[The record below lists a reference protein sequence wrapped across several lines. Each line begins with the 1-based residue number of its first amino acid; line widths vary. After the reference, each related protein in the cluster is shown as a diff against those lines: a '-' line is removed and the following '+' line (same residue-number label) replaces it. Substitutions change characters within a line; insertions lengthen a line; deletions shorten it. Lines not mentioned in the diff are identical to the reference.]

1 MNPVD
6 EVRPSLSQ
14 SDLDRALL
22 DNVNIPVLPDTNRL
36 TLIDQGFDPSS
47 TGSTTSLS
55 ITYATRLGIDRASS
69 QEAELVAQFRAQQQE
84 VPPVA
89 PTDPGLE
96 AEKTALMLDLTQMA
110 LDIAGIIDPTPISDG
125 VSGVISLFRGDFL
138 GAGISVAAMIPY
150 VGDLA
155 KAGKLPKLLKTVER
169 AVEIASKDAKF
180 AETLRPVLE
189 KLKTAI
195 DAIPL
200 DSLPGPIREPLEAMK
215 NKIDEFFSANRK
227 NEPFV
232 GEVRGQRVE
241 LPGVHTENFVYLKRD
256 RTQYAQLRR
265 DFDNHGR
272 ADFLK
277 RLGADKEAELRAA
290 GFDDADIALI
300 KQGKVP
306 EGYQVH
312 HKKPLDDGGDNSFD
326 NLVLIKNDPYHQA
339 ITNAQKRLVGDLQP
353 GQSRTVDFP
362 IPEGSIYPPTP
373 PTP

>member
-6 EVRPSLSQ
+6 EVRPSISQ

-22 DNVNIPVLPDTNRL
+22 DNVTVPVLPDTNRSA
-36 TLIDQGFDPSS
+36 LIDQGFDPSS

-55 ITYATRLGIDRASS
+55 ITYATRLGIDRAAS
-69 QEAELVAQFRAQQQE
+69 QEAVIVAQYRAQQQE

-89 PTDPGLE
+89 PADPGLE
-96 AEKTALMLDLTQMA
+96 AEKTALMLDLTQMV
-110 LDIAGIIDPTPISDG
+110 LDIAGIVDPTPISDG
-125 VSGVISLFRGDFL
+125 ASGVISLFRGDFL
-138 GAGISVAAMIPY
+138 GAGISVASMFPY
-150 VGDLA
+150 LGDLA

-200 DSLPGPIREPLEAMK
+200 DSLPGPVREPLEAMK
-215 NKIDEFFSANRK
+215 NKIDEFFSASRR

-241 LPGVHTENFVYLKRD
+241 LPGVHTENFVYIKRD

-277 RLGADKEAELRAA
+277 RLGAEKEAELRAA
-290 GFDDADIALI
+290 GLNDADIALI
-300 KQGKVP
+300 NQGKVP

-339 ITNAQKRLVGDLQP
+339 ITNAQRQLVGDLQP

-373 PTP
+373 

>member
-6 EVRPSLSQ
+6 EARPSLSQ

-22 DNVNIPVLPDTNRL
+22 DNFNTPVLPDSNRP
-36 TLIDQGFDPSS
+36 TFIDNGFDPSS
-47 TGSTTSLS
+47 TGATTSVS
-55 ITYATRLGIDRASS
+55 ITYASRLGIDRTAV
-69 QEAELVAQFRAQQQE
+69 QEADIAAQYRAQQQE
-84 VPPVA
+84 VPPVTA
-89 PTDPGLE
+89 ADTNLQD
-96 AEKTALMLDLTQMA
+96 EKTALILDLTQMA
-110 LDIAGIIDPTPISDG
+110 LDIAGIVDPTPISDG
-125 VSGVISLFRGDFL
+125 ISGVMSLFRGDWL

-155 KAGKLPKLLKTVER
+155 KAGKLPKLLRTVER

-189 KLKTAI
+189 KLKVAL
-195 DAIPL
+195 DAIPI
-200 DSLPGPIREPLEAMK
+200 DSLPGAIREPLQAMK
-215 NKIDEFFSANRK
+215 NKIDEFFSASRR
-227 NEPFV
+227 NEPYV

-256 RTQYAQLRR
+256 RASYSQLRR

-272 ADFLK
+272 ADFLR
-277 RLGADKEAELRAA
+277 RLGAEQEQQLRAA
-290 GFDDADIALI
+290 GFNDADIALI
-300 KQGKVP
+300 QRGRVP

-326 NLVLIKNDPYHQA
+326 NLVLIRNAPYHQA
-339 ITNAQKRLVGDLQP
+339 ITNAQQRLVGDLQP

-373 PTP
+373 IP